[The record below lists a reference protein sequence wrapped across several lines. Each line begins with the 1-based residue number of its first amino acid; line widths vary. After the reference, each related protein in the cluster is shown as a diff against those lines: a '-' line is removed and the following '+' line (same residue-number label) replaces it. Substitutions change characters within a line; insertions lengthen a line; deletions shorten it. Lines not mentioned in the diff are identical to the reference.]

1 MKKIQ
6 GFALLEALLALVLVM
21 IAAGASY
28 TLVKSFRAN
37 SSIQQFIRYSTNI
50 TQSFMPFLDG
60 GAYSTVLSD
69 DKLSQSFLTSISIPS
84 EDQIDCS
91 SSYCYVNS
99 GMYLDGS
106 ETESNLSFGVQTD
119 SAQQLGSYFII
130 AVNATG
136 LQVNQILQTAS
147 TMFSVYC
154 TENKGKNI
162 SSITSTCALQPSAN
176 NSTPY
181 SLFLVFPKSG
191 DSPPAGANLTPP
203 A

>member
-6 GFALLEALLALVLVM
+6 GFALLEALLALVLMM

-28 TLVKSFRAN
+28 TLIKSFRAN

-50 TQSFMPFLDG
+50 TQSFMPFVDG
-60 GAYSTVLSD
+60 GAYSTVLSGN
-69 DKLSQSFLTSISIPS
+69 KLSQPFLTSISIPS
-84 EDQIDCS
+84 EDQRDCS
-91 SSYCYVNS
+91 NAYCYVSS
-99 GMYLDGS
+99 GMYLDGGS
-106 ETESNLSFGVQTD
+106 AESNLSFGVQMD
-119 SAQQLGSYFII
+119 SAQELASYFMI

-154 TENKGKNI
+154 AESQGANI
-162 SSITSTCALQPSAN
+162 SSITTPCVLQSSAN

-191 DSPPAGANLTPP
+191 DAPPVGANLTPP
-203 A
+203 S